1 MVSMRVLIAACV
13 LLLAACAPATT
24 NIPTPEPYPASESSG
39 PTQTASP
46 LLFSAAK
53 GAKQVGGCGGTAVY
67 DSEADPDAFPQSLT
81 KASGSSIPRT
91 PYAFARPATIA
102 AFFFDYPLRLAT
114 PTIGY
119 NKVLWFVGTTRTGP
133 LEIDGHPLG
142 ATSPTVRYSIPI
154 EPNYIG
160 SGQLYGSQI
169 NAPSA
174 GCWQFTL
181 TWAGQRAEMEIE
193 FAEAK

>member
-1 MVSMRVLIAACV
+1 MASMRVFVTAYLV
-13 LLLAACAPATT
+13 LLAACAPATT
-24 NIPTPEPYPASESSG
+24 NLPTPEPSGGSEASR
-39 PTQTASP
+39 PIQTASP

-53 GAKQVGGCGGTAVY
+53 GAKQIDGCGGTAVY
-67 DSEADPDAFPQSLT
+67 NSEADNDAFPESLT
-81 KASGSSIPRT
+81 KASGNNIPRT

-102 AFFFDYPLRLAT
+102 AFFFNYPLRLAT
-114 PTIGY
+114 PTISY

-160 SGQLYGSQI
+160 SGQLYFSQI

-193 FAEAK
+193 FTEAK